1 MLVRVQAQ
9 HQRQGAECGRG
20 EDSFGVLVGLV
31 LGMVDE
37 HDEMACEVIV

>member
-1 MLVRVQAQ
+1 MLVRVRAQ